1 MNICILQLEN
11 NKYFVGTTNYL
22 YEQEVLKDFKKRT
35 KNPIVKVIKV
45 FPIHYFGTTKEEK
58 AIEQHYEVKKITE
71 VMISR
76 YSSENVT
83 NEINISQEKEI
94 YPIKTIIKKN
104 YTTELEWYEEFD
116 RQQSSSSMGMFSSPC
131 CAELYQ
137 ESNLN
142 LQWSKKLE
150 EEPKS
155 PFEMFYVS
163 NCDIEET
170 MLKSSYL

>member
-1 MNICILQLEN
+1 MNICVLQLEN
-11 NKYFVGTTNYL
+11 NKCFVGTTNYL
-22 YEQEVLKDFKKRT
+22 YEQEVLKDFNKRT
-35 KNPIVKVIKV
+35 SMPIVKVIKV

-58 AIEQHYEVKKITE
+58 AIEQHYEVKKITQ

-76 YSSENVT
+76 HSKYNVT
-83 NEINISQEKEI
+83 NELQET

-104 YTTELEWYEEFD
+104 FTTETDWYEEFD

-131 CAELYQ
+131 CGELYN

-142 LQWSKKLE
+142 LEWSKKME

-155 PFEMFYVS
+155 PFEMFYES
-163 NCDIEET
+163 KHYDIEDN